1 MTHDYVAGDFM
12 WTGIDYLGEA
22 HWPNRSASAGVLD
35 TCGFAKDSFY
45 FYQSIWRRDIPIA
58 HLLPHWNI
66 DVEQGTILQVLGYT
80 NCDSAELIL
89 NGKSYGKKA
98 YSYPDYGM
106 TQTYGHFDKEPIPA
120 NTDNLFLG
128 WDVPYEPGYMELVG
142 FKDGKEVVRDRVETA
157 GEPYAIRLNCYQD
170 TLAADGLD
178 VGQIEIAIVDEK
190 GRLCPQSEQYVQL
203 SVEGVGELAGIDN
216 GNSASHESMKGSGI
230 HVSAGQAFAVIQ
242 STGSAGKCVVR
253 VEAEGLQ
260 SAGIELSF
268 I

>member
-1 MTHDYVAGDFM
+1 
-12 WTGIDYLGEA
+12 
-22 HWPNRSASAGVLD
+22 
-35 TCGFAKDSFY
+35 
-45 FYQSIWRRDIPIA
+45 
-58 HLLPHWNI
+58 
-66 DVEQGTILQVLGYT
+66 
-80 NCDSAELIL
+80 
-89 NGKSYGKKA
+89 
-98 YSYPDYGM
+98 M
-106 TQTYGHFDKEPIPA
+106 TQTYGHFDKEPIPV

-157 GEPYAIRLNCYQD
+157 GEPYAIKLNCYQD

-203 SVEGVGELAGIDN
+203 SVEGAGELIGIDN

-242 STGSAGKCVVR
+242 STGRAGTCVVR